1 MRIQKD
7 TDFAGP
13 GSQHADHTP
22 MMQQYLRIKAQHP
35 DVLLFYRMGD
45 FYEMFYD
52 DARRAAS
59 LLDIALTQRGASA
72 GAPIPMAG
80 VPAVTLDTYL
90 ARLVRKGE
98 SVAIC
103 EQRGE
108 PGKTK
113 GPMEREVVRIVTPGT
128 VTDEAL
134 LEERRDNLLA
144 SVCGAHGRFG
154 LAWLDL
160 SAGRFSV
167 MELGS
172 LAALDAEIERL
183 RPAELLAPDGAE
195 LAPPTPSTVGQER
208 PWRLRPPWHFDT
220 DSAMRALTEQF
231 HTRDLAGF
239 GCADKPLAIAAAGA
253 LLAYVRETQKSA
265 VPHLL
270 AITTEERDAALI
282 MDPATR
288 RNLELDESLAGK
300 PEMTLAG
307 VFDRT
312 ATAMGARMLRRWM
325 HRPLRDHDTLRERYD
340 AVATLI
346 EAAQHGAV
354 GDSLKAIGDLERIL
368 ARIALRSAR
377 PRDLTQLRAALAVL
391 PQLHQSLD
399 AAQSPLLQQ
408 LANEL
413 SRRADGNSSGNSS
426 GNGESHGNANGNG
439 NGNGG
444 NRDSA
449 SFKQDHALLARAIV
463 DSPPHFLRD
472 GGVIAAGYD
481 AELDELRMLGSNTE
495 QFLVDLERRE
505 RERTGLSSLKLGFN
519 RVQGFFIEVSRSQAD
534 GVPPDYLRRQTV
546 KSAERFIM
554 PELKSFED
562 KVLGARDRALAREKT
577 LYEELLDHLTLR
589 LPDLQAASVAIAQID
604 VLTCFAERATTLD
617 CARPELVNE
626 PMLLIDSGRH
636 PVVERAGREPFVPN
650 DLRFDDSRRMLI
662 ITGPN
667 MGGKSTYMRQT
678 ALIVILAHIGC
689 YVPARRVVVGPMD
702 RIFTRI
708 GASDDLAGGRSTF
721 MLEMTETA
729 NILNN
734 ATDKSLVLMD
744 EVGRGTST
752 FDGLSLAWACAAFI
766 AAKLRA
772 FTLFA
777 THYFELTSLAGETP
791 GVVNVH
797 VEAVEHGDR
806 LIFLHSVKEGPANQ
820 SYGLQVAA
828 LAGIPKS
835 VTAQAR
841 RYLNELERERDALRT
856 NTSPQAE
863 LPLFPASPTA
873 PPVATPVP
881 LHTQAPVHAP
891 AHAPPPTP
899 AALAALRALDPNSL
913 SPREAL
919 DVLFR
924 LQQLDRGE
932 AP

>member
-1 MRIQKD
+1 MNTEATSKSSVQGND
-7 TDFAGP
+7 L
-13 GSQHADHTP
+13 QDHTP

-45 FYEMFYD
+45 FYEMFYE
-52 DARRAAS
+52 DARRAAQ

-90 ARLVRKGE
+90 ARLVRKGQ

-103 EQRGE
+103 EQRGD
-108 PGKTK
+108 PAKAK

-128 VTDEAL
+128 VTDAAL

-144 SVCGAHGRFG
+144 SVYGVHGRYG

-167 MELGS
+167 MELPDVE
-172 LAALDAEIERL
+172 ALEAELERL
-183 RPAELLAPDGAE
+183 RPAELLAPDGGQPSAKG
-195 LAPPTPSTVGQER
+195 LASER
-208 PWRLRPPWHFDT
+208 SWRLRSPWHFDA
-220 DSAMRALTEQF
+220 DSATRALSEQF

-239 GCADKPLAIAAAGA
+239 GCADKPLAVAAAGA
-253 LLAYVRETQKSA
+253 LLLYVRETQKA
-265 VPHLL
+265 ALPHLL
-270 AITTEERDAALI
+270 SLTTEEHDGALI
-282 MDPATR
+282 MDPPTR

-300 PEMTLAG
+300 PELTLAG

-312 ATAMGARMLRRWM
+312 VTAMGGRMLRRWL
-325 HRPLRDHDTLRERYD
+325 HRPLRDRDTLRARYQ

-346 EAAQHGAV
+346 EASRHVPLAE
-354 GDSLKAIGDLERIL
+354 SLRDIGDLERIL

-377 PRDLTQLRAALAVL
+377 PRDLSQLRAALGALPALRELLRAV
-391 PQLHQSLD
+391 QSQTP
-399 AAQSPLLQQ
+399 APLLKD
-408 LANEL
+408 LLEEF
-413 SRRADGNSSGNSS
+413 SD
-426 GNGESHGNANGNG
+426 H
-439 NGNGG
+439 
-444 NRDSA
+444 RDEY
-449 SFKQDHALLARAIV
+449 ALLVRAIV

-472 GGVIAAGYD
+472 GGVIAQGYD
-481 AELDELRMLGSNTE
+481 ADLDEARLLGSNTE
-495 QFLVDLERRE
+495 QFLLDLERRE
-505 RERTGLSSLKLGFN
+505 RERSGLSSLKLGFN

-534 GVPPDYLRRQTV
+534 AVPKDYQRRQTV
-546 KSAERFIM
+546 KSAERFIT

-562 KVLGARDRALAREKT
+562 KVLGARDRAVAREKE
-577 LYEELLDHLTLR
+577 LYDGILDILTAR
-589 LPDLQAASVAIAQID
+589 LPALQRTTAAIAQID
-604 VLTCFAERATTLD
+604 VLACLAERAVTLD
-617 CARPELVNE
+617 CVEPELVPE
-626 PMLLIDSGRH
+626 PMLCIESGRH
-636 PVVERAGREPFVPN
+636 PVVERASREPFIPN
-650 DLRFDDSRRMLI
+650 DLRFDEARRMLI

-678 ALIVILAHIGC
+678 ALIAILAYVGSF
-689 YVPARRVVVGPMD
+689 VPARRAVLGPID

-729 NILNN
+729 NILHN
-734 ATDKSLVLMD
+734 ATEHSLVLMD

-766 AAKLRA
+766 AKNIRA

-777 THYFELTSLAGETP
+777 THYFELTSLAGEAP

-797 VEAVEHGDR
+797 VEAVEHGDS
-806 LIFLHSVKEGPANQ
+806 LVFLHSVKEGPANQ

-835 VTAQAR
+835 VIATAR
-841 RYLNELERERDALRT
+841 RYLTELERERDALR
-856 NTSPQAE
+856 NSTSPQSE
-863 LPLFPASPTA
+863 LPLFGALPPIA
-873 PPVATPVP
+873 PIERS
-881 LHTQAPVHAP
+881 
-891 AHAPPPTP
+891 
-899 AALAALRALDPNSL
+899 AALEALRAVDPNAL

-919 DVLFR
+919 DLLFR
-924 LQQLDRGE
+924 LQQLDGGE
-932 AP
+932 RSEG

>member
-1 MRIQKD
+1 VTTNPSS
-7 TDFAGP
+7 TDLGTGVSGP
-13 GSQHADHTP
+13 EHTP

-35 DVLLFYRMGD
+35 NVLLFYRMGD

-52 DARRAAS
+52 DARRAAQ

-103 EQRGE
+103 EQRGD

-113 GPMEREVVRIVTPGT
+113 GPMEREVVRVVTPGT
-128 VTDEAL
+128 LTDEAL
-134 LEERRDNLLA
+134 LDERRDNVLA

-160 SAGRFSV
+160 SAARFSV
-167 MELGS
+167 MELAGS
-172 LAALDAEIERL
+172 AALEAELERL
-183 RPAELLAPDGAE
+183 RPAELLAPDGAQPAAAAH
-195 LAPPTPSTVGQER
+195 APER
-208 PWRLRPPWHFDT
+208 SWRLRAPWHFDT
-220 DSAMRALTEQF
+220 DSATRALTEQF

-253 LLAYVRETQKSA
+253 LLAYVRETQKA
-265 VPHLL
+265 ALPHLL
-270 AITTEERDAALI
+270 SITTEEHDGALI

-300 PEMTLAG
+300 PELTLAG

-312 ATAMGARMLRRWM
+312 ATAMGGRMLRRWV
-325 HRPLRDHDTLRERYD
+325 HRPLRDRDTLRARYQ
-340 AVATLI
+340 AVAALI
-346 EAAQHGAV
+346 EASRFVALAE
-354 GDSLKAIGDLERIL
+354 SLRTIGDLERIL
-368 ARIALRSAR
+368 ARIGLHSAR
-377 PRDLTQLRAALAVL
+377 SRDLAQLRTALGAL
-391 PQLHQSLD
+391 PDLHRLLH
-399 AAQSPLLQQ
+399 AAQAQTASPLLQR
-408 LANEL
+408 LL
-413 SRRADGNSSGNSS
+413 
-426 GNGESHGNANGNG
+426 GEFSDH
-439 NGNGG
+439 
-444 NRDSA
+444 REE
-449 SFKQDHALLARAIV
+449 HALLIRAVV

-472 GGVIAAGYD
+472 GGVIAPGYD
-481 AELDELRMLGSNTE
+481 AELDEMRLLGSNTE
-495 QFLVDLERRE
+495 QFLLDLERRE
-505 RERTGLSSLKLGFN
+505 RERSGLSSLKLGFN
-519 RVQGFFIEVSRSQAD
+519 RVQGFFIEVSRAQAD
-534 GVPPDYLRRQTV
+534 AVPKEYQRRQTV
-546 KSAERFIM
+546 KSAERFIT

-562 KVLGARDRALAREKT
+562 KVLGARDRALARERE
-577 LYEELLDHLTLR
+577 LYDELLDRITLR
-589 LPDLQAASVAIAQID
+589 LPALLRTTAGIAELD
-604 VLTCFAERATTLD
+604 VLTCFAERATALD
-617 CARPELVNE
+617 CVEPELVLE
-626 PMLLIDSGRH
+626 PMLWIDSGRH
-636 PVVERAGREPFVPN
+636 PVVERASREPFIPN
-650 DLRFDDSRRMLI
+650 DLRLDEARRMLI

-678 ALIVILAHIGC
+678 ALIAILAHIGC
-689 YVPARRVVVGPMD
+689 FVPAKRAVLGPLD

-729 NILNN
+729 NILHH

-766 AAKLRA
+766 ARKIRA

-777 THYFELTSLAGETP
+777 THYFELTSLAGEAP

-797 VEAVEHGDR
+797 VEAVEHGDA
-806 LIFLHSVKEGPANQ
+806 LVFLHSVKEGPANQ

-835 VTAQAR
+835 VTAEAR
-841 RYLNELERERDALRT
+841 RYLTELERERDALRKSV
-856 NTSPQAE
+856 SPQSE
-863 LPLFPASPTA
+863 LPLVVA
-873 PPVATPVP
+873 PLA
-881 LHTQAPVHAP
+881 QAAP
-891 AHAPPPTP
+891 AES
-899 AALAALRALDPNSL
+899 AALEALRAIDPNAL

-919 DVLFR
+919 DLLFR
-924 LQQLDRGE
+924 LQQLDGGVRRN
-932 AP
+932 

>member
-1 MRIQKD
+1 MLQKPS
-7 TDFAGP
+7 TDP
-13 GSQHADHTP
+13 GQMPEHTP

-52 DARRAAS
+52 DARRAAE

-72 GAPIPMAG
+72 GSPIPMAG
-80 VPAVTLDTYL
+80 VPAVTLDGYL
-90 ARLVRKGE
+90 AKLVRKGQ

-103 EQRGE
+103 EQRGD
-108 PGKTK
+108 PKAK

-128 VTDEAL
+128 LTDETL
-134 LEERRDNLLA
+134 LEERRDNVLA
-144 SVCGAHGRFG
+144 SIYGEGERYG

-167 MELGS
+167 MELPNLAS
-172 LAALDAEIERL
+172 LEAEVERL
-183 RPAELLAPDGAE
+183 RPAEILAPDGAQPA
-195 LAPPTPSTVGQER
+195 LSPSSAAEER
-208 PWRLRPPWHFDT
+208 PWRARAPWHFDLE
-220 DSAMRALTEQF
+220 SARHSLVEQF
-231 HTRDLAGF
+231 RTRDLAGF

-265 VPHLL
+265 LPHLL
-270 AITTEERDAALI
+270 SITTEERDAALI

-288 RNLELDESLAGK
+288 RNLELDESISGSAEL
-300 PEMTLAG
+300 TLAG

-312 ATAMGARMLRRWM
+312 ATAMGGRLLRRWL
-325 HRPLRDHDTLRERYD
+325 HRPLRDHAILRARYH

-346 EAAQHGAV
+346 EQLQHAQITQILREV
-354 GDSLKAIGDLERIL
+354 GDLERIL

-377 PRDLTQLRAALAVL
+377 PRDLAQLRASLAALPPL
-391 PQLHQSLD
+391 KSI
-399 AAQSPLLQQ
+399 AAAAPSPLL
-408 LANEL
+408 AEL
-413 SRRADGNSSGNSS
+413 S
-426 GNGESHGNANGNG
+426 ANLG
-439 NGNGG
+439 
-444 NRDSA
+444 DHHA
-449 SFKQDHALLARAIV
+449 EHALLQRAIV
-463 DSPPHFLRD
+463 EAPPHYLRD
-472 GGVIAAGYD
+472 GGVIAEGYD
-481 AELDELRMLGSNTE
+481 AELDELRTLGSNTE
-495 QFLVDLERRE
+495 QFLVELEQRE
-505 RERTGLSSLKLGFN
+505 RERSGLSSLKLGFN
-519 RVQGFFIEVSRSQAD
+519 RVQGFFIEVNRSQAER
-534 GVPPDYLRRQTV
+534 VPADYLRRQTV
-546 KSAERFIM
+546 KSAERFIT

-562 KVLGARDRALAREKT
+562 KVLGARDRAQARERT
-577 LYEELLDHLTLR
+577 LYEGLLDSLSANLAA
-589 LPDLQAASVAIAQID
+589 LQTTTNAVAQID
-604 VLTCFAERATTLD
+604 VLSCFAERALTLQ
-617 CARPELVNE
+617 CAQPELVDT
-626 PMLLIDSGRH
+626 PRLDIDGGRH
-636 PVVERAGREPFVPN
+636 PVVERAGREPFIPN
-650 DLRFDDSRRMLI
+650 DLRLDDARRMLI

-689 YVPARRVVVGPMD
+689 FVPARRAVLGPLD

-766 AAKLRA
+766 ATKIRA

-777 THYFELTSLAGETP
+777 THYFELTSLAGEAP

-806 LIFLHSVKEGPANQ
+806 LVFLHSVKEGPANQ

-835 VTAQAR
+835 VTVQAR
-841 RYLNELERERDALRT
+841 RYLTELERERDALRSH
-856 NTSPQAE
+856 NSPQGE
-863 LPLFPASPTA
+863 LPLFA
-873 PPVATPVP
+873 PPS
-881 LHTQAPVHAP
+881 APVARES
-891 AHAPPPTP
+891 
-899 AALAALRALDPNSL
+899 AALDLLRATDPDAL
-913 SPREAL
+913 SPRDAL
-919 DVLFR
+919 NLLFR
-924 LQQLDRGE
+924 LKNLDRGD
-932 AP
+932 P